1 MGYKI
6 QLYFTFSEIYWLANM
21 KDNYMKALTII
32 GRVYAERLDKSGNA
46 ELGHFI
52 RVSEN
57 LDTSDEKI
65 TGLLHDIVED
75 GYLTFGDLIKVGFPP
90 HIIKAL
96 RVLAR
101 DKSVYPNYED
111 YVTSVLESNDELAIR
126 VKYVDM
132 QDNSSDKRLVL
143 LEESIRKKM
152 ISKYHSQLPRLKAKI
167 EELNGKQK
175 LERKYV

>member
-1 MGYKI
+1 MGYKL
-6 QLYFTFSEIYWLANM
+6 QLYFTFSEIYWLANI
-21 KDNYMKALTII
+21 KDQYIKALTII

-57 LDTSDEKI
+57 LDTIDEKV
-65 TGLLHDIVED
+65 TGLLHDVVED
-75 GYLTFGDLIKVGFPP
+75 GYLTFSDLIIVGFPL

-96 RVLAR
+96 KVLAR
-101 DKSVYPNYED
+101 DKSLYPNYED
-111 YVTSVLESNDELAIR
+111 YITSVLESNDELAIR

-132 QDNSSDKRLVL
+132 QDNSSEKRLVL
-143 LEESIRKKM
+143 LEESVRNKMTKK
-152 ISKYHSQLPRLKAKI
+152 YDSQLPRLRTKV
-167 EELNGKQK
+167 EELNGSQK